1 MGVERRTTAHRVFE
15 DGHRALISAEVSEL
29 TRIFADD
36 YVQYDESGKASTKQ
50 DVIDNLGSGKTRLV
64 SMTSTGGHIRL
75 LREDVAIVHR
85 SGQDVPEQSGQ
96 RFFVRCVFLD
106 VVVKREGQWRIVASQ
121 LAR

>member
-64 SMTSTGGHIRL
+64 SMTSTGRHIRR
-75 LREDVAIVHR
+75 LREDVVIVTDR
-85 SGQDVPEQSGQ
+85 DRMSPSS
-96 RFFVRCVFLD
+96 R
-106 VVVKREGQWRIVASQ
+106 ASAS
-121 LAR
+121 LCAASFWTWW

>member
-1 MGVERRTTAHRVFE
+1 MGVARRTTAHRVLE

-36 YVQYDESGKASTKQ
+36 YVQHDESGKASTKQ

-64 SMTSTGGHIRL
+64 SRTSTGRPTRR

-85 SGQDVPEQSGQ
+85 SGPDVPEQSGQ
-96 RFFVRCVFLD
+96 RFFVRCAF
-106 VVVKREGQWRIVASQ
+106 WTWW
-121 LAR
+121 

>member
-1 MGVERRTTAHRVFE
+1 MGIERRTTAHPVSE
-15 DGHRALISAEVSEL
+15 DGDRALISAEVSEL
-29 TRIFADD
+29 GRIFADD
-36 YVQYDESGKASTKQ
+36 YVQYDESRKASTKQ
-50 DVIDNLGSGKTRLV
+50 DVLENLGSGKTRLV
-64 SMTSTGGHIRL
+64 SKSSTGRHIRL

-85 SGQDVPEQSGQ
+85 SGQDVPGQSGQ

>member
-1 MGVERRTTAHRVFE
+1 MGVERRTTAHPVFE
-15 DGHRALISAEVSEL
+15 DGDRALISAEVSEL

-64 SMTSTGGHIRL
+64 SMTSTGRHIRL
-75 LREDVAIVHR
+75 LREEVAIVHR
-85 SGQDVPEQSGQ
+85 SGQDVPEQSGPP
-96 RFFVRCVFLD
+96 FFVRRVFLD
-106 VVVKREGQWRIVASQ
+106 VMAKREGQWRIAASQ

>member
-1 MGVERRTTAHRVFE
+1 MGVARRTTAHPVFE
-15 DGHRALISAEVSEL
+15 DGDRALISAEVSEL

-36 YVQYDESGKASTKQ
+36 YVQHDESGKASTKQ

-64 SMTSTGGHIRL
+64 SMTSTGRPIRR

-85 SGQDVPEQSGQ
+85 SGPDVPEQSGE
-96 RFFVRCVFLD
+96 RFFVRRVFLD

-121 LAR
+121 LTR